1 MADRVLSGEL
11 TSAWEASKVDECVRL
26 GVSYQSIQH
35 HVDKANPAEAAA
47 RVAERARVTREKAE
61 AEAKSN

>member
-11 TSAWEASKVDECVRL
+11 TSAWEAPKVDECVRL

-47 RVAERARVTREKAE
+47 RVAAERE
-61 AEAKSN
+61 